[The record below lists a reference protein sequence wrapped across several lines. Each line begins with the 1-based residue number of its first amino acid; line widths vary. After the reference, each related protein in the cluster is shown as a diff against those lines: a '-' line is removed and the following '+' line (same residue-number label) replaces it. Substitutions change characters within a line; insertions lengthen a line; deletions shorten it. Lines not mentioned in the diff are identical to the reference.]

1 MTSSNGIL
9 AIVSHDAGGAEI
21 LSSFLLHNPQKCY
34 LVLEGPAISIFER
47 KLGVCILSALDVAIR
62 ECSWVLCGSSW
73 QSNLEKQAI
82 IKARL
87 CDKKVITFLDHWVNY
102 IERFQIDGKQIFPD
116 EVWVGDDYAKVIAH
130 QVFPTIKVNL
140 MTNFYLQDVACELRI
155 VQQKINVNH
164 SSVLYVCEPIREH
177 AFIEYGDERYW
188 GYTEEEALL
197 FFLNNLAALKTP
209 IASVV
214 VRPHPSEKID
224 KYCWVKNCA
233 GIVIETNSTKSL
245 IDQVCAAA
253 IVVGCNSMAMVV
265 ALLAGKRVIS
275 SIPYGG
281 KGCSLPQSNIE
292 HLQQL
297 IVQFKGAEID

>member
-47 KLGVCILSALDVAIR
+47 KLGVCILSALDVAIK
-62 ECSWVLCGSSW
+62 ECSCVLCGSSW
-73 QSNLEKQAI
+73 QSNLERQAI
-82 IKARL
+82 VKARL
-87 CDKKVITFLDHWVNY
+87 YDKKSIVFLDHWVNY
-102 IERFQIDGKQIFPD
+102 IERFQIDGKQILPD
-116 EVWVGDDYAKVIAH
+116 EVWVGDDYAKVIA
-130 QVFPTIKVNL
+130 QQLFPTLKVDL
-140 MTNFYLQDVACELRI
+140 MTNFYLQDVVHELRI
-155 VQQKINVNH
+155 VQQKVKVNQ

-197 FFLNNLAALKTP
+197 FFLNNLWALKTS
-209 IASVV
+209 ITSVV
-214 VRPHPSEKID
+214 VRPHPSEKSD
-224 KYCWVKNCA
+224 KYCWVKDPYS
-233 GIVIETNSTKSL
+233 IVTESGNTKSL
-245 IDQVCAAA
+245 IEQVCAAA
-253 IVVGCNSMAMVV
+253 IVVGCNSMAIVV

-281 KGCSLPQSNIE
+281 HCCSLPQSNIE

-297 IVQFKGAEID
+297 IVQFKGAEYD